1 MIKSVVAVSDHPSI
15 EKGMAFTADMATFG
29 AEQFSKIQDP
39 NRRGYN
45 VYSFS
50 DLMGVSARDKQGRL
64 LYGQHEQP
72 IFTLTPDE
80 RVSIFR
86 HCAYVFG
93 VVSSRMKRI
102 SAFDYDII
110 PDIKQDDKIAFELK
124 TYYQTYKEF
133 SKRQEPKYIVAAQ
146 RMYAACVH
154 YLPDLLPDMSNFN
167 GSLMRWYQKIKSRKN
182 DRANEIYDWLQQ
194 PNINDTWSHF
204 VKKWMFDLYIHG
216 GLAVYKE
223 QLNGVVENF
232 YVLPGGSVMP
242 LKSRHVGGGAAF
254 VQIVPGMQPQ
264 MFFTDEIVYTQ
275 YLPSSSRSY
284 GMIPLD
290 ALVNKVAEA
299 MLFDRLMAD
308 QADGTKPPE
317 KIVVFGE
324 NSPFGSLSDLDTTI
338 PLDSNEQKRIETML
352 NEVRKGAI
360 RTISGVGQPIVLDMT
375 RENTMQMQMSRQ
387 DQLKKDIALVFNMTN
402 MEINESGSDDTS
414 GRNTADA
421 QANIEKEKG
430 IYPDILDLETKI
442 TKEILPFRFG
452 SGYSLK
458 LRSGYDNSGDI
469 AKWKAMK
476 ESGLYTVNEIRTEE
490 MGKEPFEGQQFDLP
504 DGGGPQPPQPVPGMM

>member
-1 MIKSVVAVSDHPSI
+1 MIKSVVAVSDSPNVN
-15 EKGMAFTADMATFG
+15 KGMAFTSDMATFG
-29 AEQFSKIQDP
+29 AEDFAKKQNK

-50 DLMGVSARDKQGRL
+50 DLMGIAARDKENRL
-64 LYGQHEQP
+64 LYAQHEQP
-72 IFTLTPDE
+72 MFTLSPDE

-93 VVSSRMKRI
+93 VISSRMKRI

-124 TYYQTYKEF
+124 TYNSTYREF
-133 SKRQEPKYIVAAQ
+133 SKRSEVKYIVAAQ
-146 RMYAACVH
+146 NMYTECLH
-154 YLPDLLPDMSNFN
+154 HLPDLLPDMSNFN
-167 GSLMRWYQKIKSRKN
+167 SSLMRWYQRIKSKKN

-194 PNINDTWSHF
+194 PNIHDSWSAF
-204 VKKWMFDLYIHG
+204 VKKWVFDLYIHG
-216 GLAVYKE
+216 GPAIYKE
-223 QLNGVVENF
+223 QLNGVIENF
-232 YVLPGGSVMP
+232 YTLPGGSVIP
-242 LKSRHVGGGAAF
+242 LKSKYVGGGAAF

-264 MFFTDEIVYTQ
+264 IFFTDEICYTQ
-275 YLPSSSRSY
+275 YLPSSSRSF

-299 MLFDRLMAD
+299 LLFDKLMAD

-324 NSPFGSLSDLDTTI
+324 NSPFGSLSDIDTTI
-338 PLDSNEQKRIETML
+338 PLDAGEQKRIETML

-375 RENTMQMQMSRQ
+375 RENTMKIQMDRQ

-402 MEINESGSDDTS
+402 MEINESGGDDTS
-414 GRNTADA
+414 GRNTAEA
-421 QANIEKEKG
+421 QAEIEKEKG
-430 IYPDILDLETKI
+430 IYPDVLDLESKI

-452 SGYSLK
+452 GGYSLK

-469 AKWKAMK
+469 AKWRSMR
-476 ESGLYTVNEIRTEE
+476 ESGLYSTNEIRTEE

-504 DGGGPQPPQPVPGMM
+504 EAAAAPQPQPVPGG